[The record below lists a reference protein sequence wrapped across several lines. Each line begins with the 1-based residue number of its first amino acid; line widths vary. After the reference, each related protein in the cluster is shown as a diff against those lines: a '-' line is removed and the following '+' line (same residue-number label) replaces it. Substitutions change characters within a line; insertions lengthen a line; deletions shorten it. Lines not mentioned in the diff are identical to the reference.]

1 MTKKILVLGSLSSSL
16 RNFRGPL
23 VCAFKEQG
31 LEPYV
36 AAPELNKD
44 GDTVAWFNDKNIHS
58 HSVPLSRTGLS
69 PVGDLTSLISLVALM
84 KEIRPDYFLGYTIK
98 PVIWGLIGA
107 WLAGVPNRV
116 ALITGLG
123 YAFTGEARGKR
134 AVIQNIARG
143 LYKFALQ
150 RSTLIFFQN
159 PDDRAD
165 FQRLGLLP
173 TNVPVKIINGS
184 GVDVDAFEA
193 VPFPSRPIRFLL
205 IARLLGDKGIREY
218 AAAAKKVK
226 ERHPEVE
233 FHLVGGLDP
242 NPDGISEEEV
252 KGWHNAG
259 DLIWHG
265 ALTDVRPAIAE
276 SHVYVLPSY
285 REGTPRTVLEAM
297 AMGRPVITTDAPGCR
312 ETVVDG
318 ENGYLVPVKSV
329 DALVEV
335 MLKFIETPEKIELM
349 GQYARRVVD
358 TKYDVRKV
366 NQVILDAMGLHV

>member
-1 MTKKILVLGSLSSSL
+1 MTKKILVLGSLASSL

-23 VCAFKEQG
+23 ICAFKEQG
-31 LEPYV
+31 LEAHV
-36 AAPELNKD
+36 AAPELNTD
-44 GDTVAWFNDKNIHS
+44 ADTVGWLTDRNIHS
-58 HSVPLSRTGLS
+58 HTVPLARTGLS
-69 PVGDLTSLISLVALM
+69 PVGDIVSLKSLVALM
-84 KEIRPDYFLGYTIK
+84 KDIRPDYFLGYTIK

-107 WLAGVPNRV
+107 WLARVPNRV

-123 YAFTGEARGKR
+123 YAFTGEAKGKR
-134 AVIQNIARG
+134 AVIQSIARG
-143 LYKFALQ
+143 LYKFALR

-173 TNVPVKIINGS
+173 RNVPVKIISGS
-184 GVDVDAFEA
+184 GVDLSFFE
-193 VPFPSRPIRFLL
+193 VMPFSSRAIRFLL

-218 AAAAKKVK
+218 AAAAKKVR
-226 ERHPEVE
+226 ERHKKVE

-242 NPDGISEEEV
+242 NPDGISEEEI
-252 KGWHNAG
+252 KGWHSAG

-265 ALTDVRPAIAE
+265 PLTDVRPAIAE

-329 DALVEV
+329 DALVEA
-335 MLKFIETPEKIELM
+335 MLKFIEAPEKIESK
-349 GQYARRVVD
+349 GRSARKVVEA
-358 TKYDVRKV
+358 KYDVRKV
-366 NQVILDAMGLHV
+366 NQEMLAAMGLNV

>member
-1 MTKKILVLGSLSSSL
+1 MRRKILVLGSVSRSL
-16 RNFRGPL
+16 RNFRGHL
-23 VCAFKEQG
+23 VCAFKDQG
-31 LEPYV
+31 LEV
-36 AAPELNKD
+36 HAAAPELNED
-44 GDTVAWFNDKNIHS
+44 EQTVAWLSEKNIHG
-58 HSVPLSRTGLS
+58 HAVPLSRTGLS
-69 PVGDLTSLISLVALM
+69 PVADLASLKSLVTLM
-84 KEIRPDYFLGYTIK
+84 KDILPEYFLGYTIK

-107 WLAGVPNRV
+107 WLARVPNRV

-123 YAFTGEARGKR
+123 YAFTGEAKGKR
-134 AVIQNIARG
+134 AVIQSVARG
-143 LYKFALQ
+143 LYKFALR

-173 TNVPVKIINGS
+173 ANVPVKIVNGS
-184 GVDVDAFEA
+184 GVDVDAFEVA
-193 VPFPSRPIRFLL
+193 PFPSRPIRFLL

-252 KGWHNAG
+252 KSWHRAG
-259 DLIWHG
+259 GLIWHG
-265 ALTDVRPAIAE
+265 SLTDVRPAIAE

-329 DALVEV
+329 DALVEA
-335 MLKFIETPEKIELM
+335 MLKFIEAPENIDSM
-349 GQYARRVVD
+349 GKNARQVVD
-358 TKYDVRKV
+358 AKYDVRKV
-366 NQVILDAMGLHV
+366 NQVMLEAMGLHR